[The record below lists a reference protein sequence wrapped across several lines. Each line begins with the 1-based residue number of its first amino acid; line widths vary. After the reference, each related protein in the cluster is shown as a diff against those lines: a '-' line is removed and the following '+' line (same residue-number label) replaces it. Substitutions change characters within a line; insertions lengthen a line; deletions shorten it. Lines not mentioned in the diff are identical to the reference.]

1 MTNTDITKIKQQIG
15 ADNFNIL
22 FTKAGFENQFME
34 EYKNVYKQLYM
45 GMSKGEIQND
55 GFLYINLYMQQL
67 MEFRLSN
74 LLKFQG
80 YEQLRIIELYN
91 KKRDNYEDNMA

>member
-34 EYKNVYKQLYM
+34 EYKNVYKQLEY
-45 GMSKGEIQND
+45 GNVEGG
-55 GFLYINLYMQQL
+55 GFKTMAFSILT
-67 MEFRLSN
+67 FTCSN
-74 LLKFQG
+74 SWSLG
-80 YEQLRIIELYN
+80 SRIC
-91 KKRDNYEDNMA
+91 